1 MNKYLASLLLVLSL
15 SVSAWAQQ
23 TTVFTEAYESY
34 KKGLSLYEKGLFGK
48 AQTDFQHTINLLRPT
63 NEAESKLLKTKAELN
78 YAKCAVQLNLP
89 DGEKLRQCTFAKI
102 WIINGGEAVG
112 CQADNGAEV
121 RCDPLRLFPQGK
133 AIAEAEQER
142 IVGQN
147 HNLTAIMRSCLF
159 GGVSAEDHFKIG
171 KRVPIQLRPEQRRIV
186 CGPIAI
192 TIRKK
197 DGSRCRKII
206 GERDI

>member
-1 MNKYLASLLLVLSL
+1 MLPNRTRLW
-15 SVSAWAQQ
+15 VSSETLHVAM
-23 TTVFTEAYESY
+23 
-34 KKGLSLYEKGLFGK
+34 
-48 AQTDFQHTINLLRPT
+48 
-63 NEAESKLLKTKAELN
+63 
-78 YAKCAVQLNLP
+78 P
-89 DGEKLRQCTFAKI
+89 DGEKLRQCTFAKT

-112 CQADNGAEV
+112 CQADNRAEV